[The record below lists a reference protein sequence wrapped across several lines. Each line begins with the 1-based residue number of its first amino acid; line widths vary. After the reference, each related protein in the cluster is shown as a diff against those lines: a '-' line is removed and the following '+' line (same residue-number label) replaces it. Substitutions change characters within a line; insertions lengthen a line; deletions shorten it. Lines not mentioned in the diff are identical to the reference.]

1 MTVGIK
7 DRKLEERSKLTFEFP
22 SVGEGVD
29 VAVTMPFFENISI
42 TESKRAR
49 YEKYDLLARSS
60 QLYTYLGAESRKL
73 NLTFNLNFPHILE
86 QGTSTAL
93 ENYISTVS
101 VENIEAERN
110 RFFAPRAG
118 EIEDVGAARG
128 VLKADAEKF
137 FNEFYSNNQYSEV
150 RTLDQVSQPTN
161 LNLFPGV
168 TLPFGYLAPSNATTL
183 FNNNTSNTLS
193 VSKEKYRLIN
203 LVMYW
208 MNIIRASV
216 TNNSE
221 QPIYGPPVVRLNH
234 GILFQNIP
242 CICID
247 YNFEP
252 VESAGYDLQTMMP
265 RQVRV
270 SMKLE
275 ELRAGDYEKFK
286 PGDLVTR
293 DNLVGWEAVVS
304 KRHQSMD
311 PGRFN

>member
-1 MTVGIK
+1 MTQFIR

-22 SVGEGVD
+22 SVGGGVD
-29 VAVTMPFFENISI
+29 IAVTMPFFENLSI

-60 QLYTYLGAESRKL
+60 QLYTYLGADSRKL

-93 ENYISTVS
+93 ENYISTVT
-101 VENIEAERN
+101 VENNEAERN
-110 RFFAPRAG
+110 RFFLKRDLK
-118 EIEDVGAARG
+118 DVTQT
-128 VLKADAEKF
+128 LKQDAQKF
-137 FNEFYSNNQYSEV
+137 
-150 RTLDQVSQPTN
+150 TLDFFDQFT
-161 LNLFPGV
+161 G
-168 TLPFGYLAPSNATTL
+168 FGFVPNTFFREGSDPNQAGSEERQAVLDSNKT
-183 FNNNTSNTLS
+183 
-193 VSKEKYRLIN
+193 KMIN

-234 GILFQNIP
+234 GIMFQNIP

-247 YNFEP
+247 YNLEP
-252 VESAGYDLQTMMP
+252 VEAAGYDLQTMMP
-265 RQVRV
+265 RQVKV

-275 ELRAGDYEKFK
+275 ELRAGDYEKFEA
-286 PGDLVTR
+286 GSLVKR
-293 DNLVGWEAVVS
+293 DNLVGWEAIIS
-304 KRHQSMD
+304 GPHQSMD
-311 PGRFN
+311 PGRYN

>member
-101 VENIEAERN
+101 VENNEAERN
-110 RFFAPRAG
+110 RFF
-118 EIEDVGAARG
+118 
-128 VLKADAEKF
+128 LKNDINQSLKQDAQKFTRHFYTGSPNESFFQTMRNGPDAELRA
-137 FNEFYSNNQYSEV
+137 Q
-150 RTLDQVSQPTN
+150 
-161 LNLFPGV
+161 
-168 TLPFGYLAPSNATTL
+168 LPDGSLAPISEEPYEIRAAVEN
-183 FNNNTSNTLS
+183 S
-193 VSKEKYRLIN
+193 EKTKMIN

-234 GILFQNIP
+234 GIMFQNIP
-242 CICID
+242 CICTD
-247 YNFEP
+247 YNLEP
-252 VESAGYDLQTMMP
+252 VEAAGYDLQTMMP
-265 RQVRV
+265 RQVKV
-270 SMKLE
+270 SMRLE

-286 PGDLVTR
+286 PGDLVSR
-293 DNLVGWEAVVS
+293 DNLVGWEAVIS
-304 KRHQSMD
+304 NAHQSMD
-311 PGRFN
+311 PGRYN

>member
-1 MTVGIK
+1 MSQFIR

-22 SVGEGVD
+22 SVGGGVD
-29 VAVTMPFFENISI
+29 TAVTMPFFENLSI

-101 VENIEAERN
+101 VENNEAERN
-110 RFFAPRAG
+110 RFFAPAAG
-118 EIEDVGAARG
+118 EIESVGGARG
-128 VLKADAEKF
+128 GLKADAEKF
-137 FNEFYSNNQYSEV
+137 FNEFYSNTQFSEV
-150 RTLDQVSQPTN
+150 RTLDPVFQQTN
-161 LNLFPGV
+161 FNLFPGV
-168 TLPFGYLAPSNATTL
+168 DVPLGYLAQSNATTL
-183 FNNNTSNTLS
+183 FNNNPSNTLS
-193 VSKEKYRLIN
+193 ASKEKYRLIN

-234 GILFQNIP
+234 GIMFQNIP
-242 CICID
+242 CICTD

-252 VESAGYDLQTMMP
+252 VEAAGYDLQTMMP
-265 RQVRV
+265 RQVKV
-270 SMKLE
+270 SMRLE

-286 PGDLVTR
+286 PGDLVAR
-293 DNLVGWEAVVS
+293 DNLVGWEAVIS
-304 KRHQSMD
+304 SPHQSMD

>member
-1 MTVGIK
+1 MTQFIK

-29 VAVTMPFFENISI
+29 AAITMPFFENLSI

-101 VENIEAERN
+101 VENNEAERD
-110 RFFAPRAG
+110 RFFLKGGSEEITQSLKQNAQKFTRHFYTGAPF
-118 EIEDVGAARG
+118 ESFFQ
-128 VLKADAEKF
+128 KF
-137 FNEFYSNNQYSEV
+137 NDGTTQEV
-150 RTLDQVSQPTN
+150 RRELSDGS
-161 LNLFPGV
+161 L
-168 TLPFGYLAPSNATTL
+168 LPIPEDPYEVRVAVE
-183 FNNNTSNTLS
+183 TS
-193 VSKEKYRLIN
+193 EKTKMIN

-234 GILFQNIP
+234 GIMFQNIP
-242 CICID
+242 CICTD

-252 VESAGYDLQTMMP
+252 VEAAGYDLQTMMP
-265 RQVRV
+265 RQVKI
-270 SMKLE
+270 SMRLE

-286 PGDLVTR
+286 PGDLVAR

-304 KRHQSMD
+304 RPHQSMD

>member
-1 MTVGIK
+1 MTQFIR

-22 SVGEGVD
+22 SVGGGVD
-29 VAVTMPFFENISI
+29 IAVTMPFFENISI

-101 VENIEAERN
+101 VENNEAERA
-110 RFFAPRAG
+110 RFFAPAAG
-118 EIEDVGAARG
+118 EIESVGGMRG
-128 VLKADAEKF
+128 DLRADAEKF
-137 FNEFYSNNQYSEV
+137 FNEFYSNTQFSEV
-150 RTLDQVSQPTN
+150 RTLDPVFQQTN
-161 LNLFPGV
+161 FNLFPGADV
-168 TLPFGYLAPSNATTL
+168 PLGYLAQSNATTL
-183 FNNNTSNTLS
+183 FNNNPSNTLS

-221 QPIYGPPVVRLNH
+221 QPIYGPPVVRVNH

-242 CICID
+242 CICTD

-252 VESAGYDLQTMMP
+252 VEAAGYDLQTMMP

-275 ELRAGDYEKFK
+275 ELRAGDYEEFK
-286 PGDLVTR
+286 PGNLVSR
-293 DNLVGWEAVVS
+293 DNLVGWEVMLS
-304 KRHQSMD
+304 KSHQSMD